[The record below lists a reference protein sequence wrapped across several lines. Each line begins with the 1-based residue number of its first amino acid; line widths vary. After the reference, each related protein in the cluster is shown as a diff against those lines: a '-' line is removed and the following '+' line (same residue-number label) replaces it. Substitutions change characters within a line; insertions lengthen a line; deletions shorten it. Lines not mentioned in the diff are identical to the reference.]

1 MEGRTQMVLHKS
13 RQTTSDTVYEYIK
26 KKIIELEYEPDEH
39 LVEESLTA
47 ELGVSRTP
55 LRQAL
60 YRLELEGL
68 LVKKSN
74 GRIHVASISIKEA
87 KEIFLVREVLEGLI
101 AREAT
106 RNITDEAIY
115 QRLEDTLFLMRNAAE
130 NNRQI
135 DVVRYGSDFHHQL
148 QKQSDNA
155 TAVLLLEQITN
166 RISRYRR
173 LGAYKDPNYSS
184 LTPVLEHEKI
194 FEHIRSKEEAKAEE
208 AMRAHIQRSFES
220 TVAALHII
228 FKS

>member
-1 MEGRTQMVLHKS
+1 MVLHKS
-13 RQTTSDTVYEYIK
+13 RQTTGDTVYEYIK

-39 LVEESLTA
+39 LVEESLTS
-47 ELGVSRTP
+47 EIGVSRTP

-74 GRIHVASISIKEA
+74 GRIHVAPISIKEA

-106 RNITDEAIY
+106 RNLSDKIVY
-115 QRLEDTLFLMRNAAE
+115 QHMEDTLFLMRNAAE
-130 NNRQI
+130 NNRQM
-135 DVVRYGSDFHHQL
+135 DVVRYGSEFHQL
-148 QKQSDNA
+148 LQQQSDNA

-166 RISRYRR
+166 RIARYRR

-184 LTPVLEHEKI
+184 LAPVLEHEQI
-194 FEHIRSKEEAKAEE
+194 FEQLKRKDETKVEE
-208 AMRAHIQRSFES
+208 AMRAHIRRSYES
-220 TVAALHII
+220 TVTALKLII
-228 FKS
+228 KT